1 MEVIWATRLVM
12 KNEIRPNGGQ
22 GIYSNVGKNKRK
34 SCKQKKNGSVKKT
47 DCIKK
52 EHQPV
57 VGLRGLKI
65 DTGIEG
71 DHGTRQRT

>member
-1 MEVIWATRLVM
+1 MGTEAGDGERDKTEWKA
-12 KNEIRPNGGQ
+12 GGLFRR
-22 GIYSNVGKNKRK
+22 RK
-34 SCKQKKNGSVKKT
+34 EAKEELKIEKSGSEKT
-47 DCIKK
+47 DCLKK

-71 DHGTRQRT
+71 DLGTRQRT